1 MYKQWLAFIEDIMM
15 AVDIGGHNRQQS
27 NWNVWSSSVIQL
39 TLYMYVYILYMSF
52 YPYHCLYAVSLWE
65 RMDLAPY
72 FFTYTL
78 VAITCIFCSFSYTT
92 YTITK
97 AKMWPIKNYKKKK
110 KKDLYFSFFQ
120 IYKIQLQEI
129 TQISAMHS
137 NIWNCDHHLF
147 EPRALDDIRNLLL
160 PPQDQIHWICYI
172 ETGNSLDRLD
182 GRCPGEAE
190 SLTTKISQ

>member
-1 MYKQWLAFIEDIMM
+1 MM

-110 KKDLYFSFFQ
+110 RFILLIFSNLQNTTTRNYTNKCHAFKYMKLWPSFIWTQGTRWYQESPSSSPRPNTLNMLY
-120 IYKIQLQEI
+120 
-129 TQISAMHS
+129 
-137 NIWNCDHHLF
+137 W
-147 EPRALDDIRNLLL
+147 
-160 PPQDQIHWICYI
+160 
-172 ETGNSLDRLD
+172 DR
-182 GRCPGEAE
+182 
-190 SLTTKISQ
+190 